1 MYVAAKGGEEA
12 IQNSEALYNA
22 LNGALTPETVR
33 TIQEKM
39 PYLVDRVMGEGSLY
53 APELA
58 ALALAQTGG
67 DLYEAVLLL
76 RAYRAT
82 QPRIAYA
89 HPTSA
94 DKLFTVRRISA
105 AFKDIPGGQ
114 VLGPSLDYSHRLL
127 RLAVL
132 DEQPE
137 ALNREDAKSANGA
150 AVIVNTDAI
159 NCVPTNDE
167 GNVGAR
173 RASSDVTSQDSMAD
187 VQLGVPTSTYPALA
201 DWQRG
206 QGLLPPTEPEQIDP
220 ADIPDVTTDT
230 VMFPAPRAHRLQA
243 LARADTGGVL
253 ALGYSIMRGYGLIHP
268 TVNELRLGY
277 SEVELT
283 HPVTGAVFNAGRVRV
298 SQCEVITPDAG
309 KQGYMLGFAAT
320 MGWNEVK
327 LIAASTLDM
336 DMAANDGD
344 GHAAHSEEFV
354 MYHTEPVES
363 SGFCIH
369 FKLPHYVTFA
379 SSLDNIRKMAAA
391 VGWDGGKGAQ
401 MPETETKPD
410 ELDRAKLTI

>member
-12 IQNSEALYNA
+12 IQQSEALYA
-22 LNGALTPETVR
+22 ELNGELTLETVR
-33 TIQEKM
+33 AIQEKM

-94 DKLFTVRRISA
+94 GSLFTVRRISA

-127 RLAVL
+127 RLDVL
-132 DEQPE
+132 DGGENTESAPSP
-137 ALNREDAKSANGA
+137 AASGEDAAQH
-150 AVIVNTDAI
+150 
-159 NCVPTNDE
+159 PT
-167 GNVGAR
+167 
-173 RASSDVTSQDSMAD
+173 AS
-187 VQLGVPTSTYPALA
+187 YPALA

-206 QGLLPPTEPEQIDP
+206 QGLLPPTQSEQIDP

-243 LARADTGGVL
+243 LARADTGGTL

-283 HPVTGAVFNAGRVRV
+283 HPVTGVTFSAGRVRV
-298 SQCEVITPDAG
+298 SQCEVISPDAG

-336 DMAANDGD
+336 DMAANEGD

-354 MYHTEPVES
+354 MYHTEPVEA

-379 SSLDNIRKMAAA
+379 SSLDNIRRMAAA
-391 VGWDGGKGAQ
+391 VGWDGGKGVQ
-401 MPETETKPD
+401 MPD
-410 ELDRAKLTI
+410 EQPQPAQEVK